1 MMDIQAWIYETKGE
15 ALDGATDWLKAN
27 DLADVVSPNKLVQ
40 TLIPNVIHSG
50 CCDKCYV
57 VLSVG
62 LETMEGLREQQ
73 AIQRKVVTDKLEAL
87 ENKRQAL
94 VRENRW
100 VLEVNTDD
108 E

>member
-15 ALDGATDWLKAN
+15 ALEGATDWLKAN

-40 TLIPNVIHSG
+40 TLIPNVIHG
-50 CCDKCYV
+50 VDKCYV

-62 LETMEGLREQQ
+62 LETMERLREQQ
-73 AIQRKVVTDKLEAL
+73 SIQRKVVIDKFEAL

-100 VLEVNTDD
+100 VLEVNTD
-108 E
+108 EE